1 MQLKQPFIF
10 NRFSQLADQAL
21 EVARRLRQ
29 EQGASE
35 ATRGTYRCPVG
46 QDTGHQCRAVVLR
59 SNLRRHL
66 KPHYDPESAEV
77 RLTDGGVW

>member
-46 QDTGHQCRAVVLR
+46 EDTGHQCRAVVLKR
-59 SNLRRHL
+59 NLRRHL
-66 KPHYDPESAEV
+66 KLHFPPDSAEV
-77 RLTDGGVW
+77 RLTDDRVL